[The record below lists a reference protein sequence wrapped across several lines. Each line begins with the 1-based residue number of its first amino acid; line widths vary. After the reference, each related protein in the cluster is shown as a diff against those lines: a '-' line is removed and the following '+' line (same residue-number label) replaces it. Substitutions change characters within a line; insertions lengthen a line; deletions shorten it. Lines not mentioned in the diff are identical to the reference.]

1 MIIVYRVFL
10 AKGSTRRLLCWYAD
24 LFTSFFLNPDGVG
37 YHISVKKIQCRN
49 GKDGSNQDNPMRS
62 NPLSDHDDPV
72 DHKPDC
78 GENQQSDGPV
88 EKAAEKSAVNVAAG
102 IQVADDPVRSEK
114 GYKANYSE
122 NRPLIQGID
131 GQRKRAGRLVKNE
144 AKQFSQ
150 W

>member
-10 AKGSTRRLLCWYAD
+10 AKGSTRRILCWYAD
-24 LFTSFFLNPDGVG
+24 LFTSFFLNLDGVG
-37 YHISVKKIQCRN
+37 YYISAKKIQCHNR
-49 GKDGSNQDNPMRS
+49 KDGSNQDNPVRS
-62 NPLSDHDDPV
+62 DPLSDHNDPV

-78 GENQQSDGPV
+78 SEDQQSDRPV
-88 EKAAEKSAVNVAAG
+88 EKTSEKSSVNVAAG

-114 GYKANYSE
+114 GDEANYAE
-122 NRPLIQGID
+122 NCPLIQGID
-131 GQRKRAGRLVKNE
+131 GQRKWVGKLVKNE

>member
-1 MIIVYRVFL
+1 MIIVYLVFL

-24 LFTSFFLNPDGVG
+24 LFTSFFLNPDRVG
-37 YHISVKKIQCRN
+37 YHISAKKIQCRN

-62 NPLSDHDDPV
+62 DPLSDYDDPV
-72 DHKPDC
+72 DYKPDC
-78 GENQQSDGPV
+78 GEDQQSDRPV
-88 EKAAEKSAVNVAAG
+88 EKASEKSAVNVAAG

-131 GQRKRAGRLVKNE
+131 GQRKWAGRLVKNE
-144 AKQFSQ
+144 AKQFSR

>member
-10 AKGSTRRLLCWYAD
+10 AKGSTRRLLCWYAV
-24 LFTSFFLNPDGVG
+24 LFTSFFLKPDGVG
-37 YHISVKKIQCRN
+37 DHISAKKIQCHN
-49 GKDGSNQDNPMRS
+49 GKDGSNQDNPVRS
-62 NPLSDHDDPV
+62 DPLPDDDDPV

-78 GENQQSDGPV
+78 GEDQQSDRPV
-88 EKAAEKSAVNVAAG
+88 EKAAEKSSVNVAAG
-102 IQVADDPVRSEK
+102 IQVANDPVRSEK
-114 GYKANYSE
+114 GYEANYAE
-122 NRPLIQGID
+122 NCPFIQGID

>member
-10 AKGSTRRLLCWYAD
+10 AKGSTRRLLCWYAV
-24 LFTSFFLNPDGVG
+24 LFTSFFLKPDGVG
-37 YHISVKKIQCRN
+37 DHISAKKIQCRN

-62 NPLSDHDDPV
+62 DPLSDYDDPV

-78 GENQQSDGPV
+78 GEDQQSDGPV
-88 EKAAEKSAVNVAAG
+88 EKTAGKSAVNVAAG

-114 GYKANYSE
+114 GYKANYAE

-131 GQRKRAGRLVKNE
+131 GQRKWVSKLVKNE